1 MTSGMTKL
9 LAIDPAATSGFAVFN
24 AEGHLEASGKFQVEG
39 QGFYRFKSMKE
50 HIEALVSLYKPS
62 HCIIEDIQQQRNVAT
77 FKVLAGYQSI
87 ICSVLLEHEVEV
99 ETVYVSSWRSTVQ
112 LRARGRENQKQ
123 AAQNMVEELYGV
135 RTNQD
140 TAESILIGR
149 SYFEKRKNELNWS

>member
-1 MTSGMTKL
+1 MKL
-9 LAIDPAATSGFAVFN
+9 LAIDPAATSGWAVFN

-39 QGFYRFKSMKE
+39 GGFYKFKSMKE

-77 FKVLAGYQSI
+77 FKVLAGYQAVI
-87 ICSVLLEHEVEV
+87 VATLLEHDIEV

-123 AAQNMVEELYGV
+123 AAQNMVEELYGIKA
-135 RTNQD
+135 TQD
-140 TAESILIGR
+140 EAEGILIGH
-149 SYFEKRKNELNWS
+149 SWFEKRKNELNFE